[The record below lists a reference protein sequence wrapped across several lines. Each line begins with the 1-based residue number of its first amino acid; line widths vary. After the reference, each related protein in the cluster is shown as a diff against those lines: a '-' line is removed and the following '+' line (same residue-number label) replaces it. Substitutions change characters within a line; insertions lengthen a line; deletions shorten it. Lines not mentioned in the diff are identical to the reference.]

1 MTPSLMDL
9 PISTMQQGTC
19 SRVSRGC
26 APQLSSIKRKVGV
39 MDFWDFFWLL
49 VWTFFFVCYLM
60 VLFQV
65 IGDLFRDKE
74 LSGWWK
80 ALWIIFLI
88 IFPFLALIIYLIA
101 RGRGMAERQAGEVRK
116 AQVATDQYIQTVASR
131 SNPTEQIA
139 SAKNLLDS
147 GAITQEEFEKLKQ
160 KALAS

>member
-1 MTPSLMDL
+1 
-9 PISTMQQGTC
+9 
-19 SRVSRGC
+19 
-26 APQLSSIKRKVGV
+26 

-101 RGRGMAERQAGEVRK
+101 RGRGMAERQAGEMRK

-160 KALAS
+160 KALTS